1 MGMIMTRGH
10 SRVPIY
16 SGSPSNI
23 IGLILV
29 SELNWFLLLNNIYHC
44 PALSF
49 SCFPIG
55 ILNVNEMN
63 DLQICYSF
71 VNQ

>member
-29 SELNWFLLLNNIYHC
+29 SELNWFLLLNNFNHC
-44 PALSF
+44 PF
-49 SCFPIG
+49 CCPVFPRG
-55 ILNVNEMN
+55 ILIVNEMN

>member
-29 SELNWFLLLNNIYHC
+29 SELNWFLLLNNIKRC
-44 PALSF
+44 AALFVVLF
-49 SCFPIG
+49 SPG
-55 ILNVNEMN
+55 ESLMK
-63 DLQICYSF
+63 
-71 VNQ
+71 